1 MERLTYMILVWAITS
16 RWSLHLRHHLRAYR
30 VVHRRRVRQA
40 RQCQVH
46 LHQA

>member
-16 RWSLHLRHHLRAYR
+16 RWSLHLRHHLLQ